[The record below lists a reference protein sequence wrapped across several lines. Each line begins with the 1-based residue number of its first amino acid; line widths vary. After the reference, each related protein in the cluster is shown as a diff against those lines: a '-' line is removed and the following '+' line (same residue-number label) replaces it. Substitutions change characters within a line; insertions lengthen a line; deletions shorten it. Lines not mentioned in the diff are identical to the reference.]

1 MDISRAVTAAS
12 VALSQI
18 LPRTKGARW
27 MGTLKLTP
35 EMSDQARRG
44 IGKERPARQH
54 WNEVTADAIRYF
66 AFGLGDDN
74 PLFRDADHATA
85 TRGGVIAPP
94 TFLWTAFMS
103 PMFFPSDSP
112 VRSRGGGFPG
122 MQAIYAGAQ
131 LRFDR
136 PIRPGDTFRSVS
148 MRTGIVDPENRVEGD
163 FLGDEADLR
172 TALAAARAYHPDPD
186 GPLALQVEQHRCFD
200 AVNGESIGSLTEN
213 SARIEPE
220 AIEPSEGRWGG
231 FRPRNYTIEEIEEI
245 EGHYLTEASRRCG
258 AEPRYWEDV
267 EVGQTLPRLVKGP
280 LTLLSLT
287 AMFIGQPAFFNL
299 TDRVLYNF
307 TSRFPESVKRDPV
320 SNIAVVPEEMH
331 WHPHMAKQLS
341 MPAGIDLG
349 SQRIGWMGHLVTDW
363 MGDHGDIELLDVW
376 FHRPMFLTESAWVNG
391 SVVGKPEDGRVRLA
405 LELTTYDGDLLSSGA
420 AEVRLPVR
428 ARTT

>member
-1 MDISRAVTAAS
+1 
-12 VALSQI
+12 
-18 LPRTKGARW
+18 
-27 MGTLKLTP
+27 MGNLNLTP
-35 EMSDQARRG
+35 EMSGQARKG

-54 WNEVTADAIRYF
+54 WKEVTPDTIRYF
-66 AFGLGDDN
+66 AYALGDDN
-74 PLFRDADHATA
+74 PLFWDPKHAA
-85 TRGGVIAPP
+85 STRGGIIAPP

-131 LRFDR
+131 FRFHR
-136 PIRPGDTFRSVS
+136 PIRPGDTFRGVS
-148 MRTGIVDPENRVEGD
+148 ARTGIVGPENRVEGD
-163 FLGDEADLR
+163 FLGDETDLR
-172 TALAAARAYHPDPD
+172 TALDAARAYHPDPN
-186 GPLALQVEQHRCFD
+186 GPLALQVEQHKCFD
-200 AVNGESIGSLTEN
+200 AKTGELIGSLSEN

-220 AIEPSEGRWGG
+220 AIEPSKGRWGG
-231 FRPRNYTIEEIEEI
+231 VTPRNYTLEEIEEI
-245 EGHYLTEASRRCG
+245 EGHYLTEAANRRG

-267 EVGQTLPRLVKGP
+267 EVGEKLPRLVKGP

-287 AMFIGQPAFFNL
+287 AMFVGQPAFFNL

-307 TSRFPESVKRDPV
+307 TSRFPESVKRDTV

-363 MGDHGDIELLDVW
+363 IGDHGDIELLDVW
-376 FHRPMFLTESAWVNG
+376 FYRPMFLSEAAWVNG
-391 SVVGKPEDGRVRLA
+391 SVEGKPEPGKVRIA
-405 LELTTYDGDLLSSGA
+405 LELTTYDGELLSEGTA
-420 AEVRLPVR
+420 DVRLPVR
-428 ARTT
+428 ADGSVSAPS